1 MSDAEKK
8 YQDQKRAAKESV
20 SQAIEFAMVNDGDP
34 ELLLAGWAQQ
44 MLIGAMR
51 SVVNYTEGAVDAGP
65 LEGKEIQRI
74 KGRMNILVDSIAEI
88 DKIFP
93 LHGED

>member
-1 MSDAEKK
+1 MSDVEKK
-8 YQDQKRAAKESV
+8 YQDQRRAAKDSV
-20 SQAIEFAMVNDGDP
+20 QQAIEFACQNEGEP
-34 ELLLAGWAQQ
+34 ELILAGWAQQ

-65 LEGKEIQRI
+65 LEEKDTKRI
-74 KGRMNILVDSIAEI
+74 KKQLTTLVDSIAEI